1 MTPLRRRRPSADDR
15 LDAELRDHYERYV
28 ADLIARGLAE
38 PEARRQARLELGG
51 LEQSK
56 EACRDV
62 RPLRWAGEFARDV
75 RLGLR
80 SLKRDR
86 LFAASVTLILALG
99 IGTTVTMFS
108 VLNAVVL
115 RPLPYT
121 RPDELVLLTTH
132 LIAQNRPDGTSM
144 ANFLDWRTQSRAFA
158 SMTFY
163 RRTSV
168 SVVTIGA
175 AHAPERVQEGLVG
188 PEFFELIGSGPIA
201 GRVITHDE
209 FNRADPVVV
218 LSETLWRERFGG
230 VTDAI
235 GRTLPVDGRDHLI
248 VGVMPRTFELPT
260 RETRL
265 WRPLSVLPL
274 WPKTTEIRN
283 SDQYEVL
290 GRLHAGVTVE
300 EASAEMRLIA
310 AGLRDA
316 YPAINR
322 NLDVRIIP
330 LFEHV
335 VGWRTGRGLWL
346 GFAAVLCLLVTASAN
361 VGGLLSSRAARRQR
375 ELAVRVALGAGRGR
389 LVRQLLAE
397 TGSLWLIGSAAGLAL
412 AFLLIR
418 LLSVYAPRTLPRV
431 EQIAFDAPA
440 VAVAVLLGL
449 VVMLVCGT
457 TPALI
462 AAKLDVTSAF
472 GVRDQSSVLRARHH
486 EWLVAAQI
494 AAALMLVVG
503 AVLFARSFVRASG
516 EDPGYPADKLLI
528 VRLDLPRAGYPDGAA
543 VASFFREAHDRIG
556 RLPGVAAVGAITDF
570 FIRRNADQSVTVE
583 GREAG
588 RQESDPRLATEVV
601 TPGYFRAAGIHLRH
615 GRDFE
620 PRDYEPGAP
629 PVFIVSDSLA
639 QRFWPGEHALGKLM
653 VAGDSP
659 PRDGQW
665 GVVVGVVRDFRRES
679 LDVAPILGAYIPS
692 FPRGM
697 DMTIRTSVPAE
708 TLMAAVRQ
716 EIRAMDRAL
725 PIGRIASADGRLR
738 QRLETRRFE
747 SQLLAVF
754 SAIALLLAAAGLY
767 ALLAYQVA
775 LRRRELGIRSA
786 LGADRRAIVRL
797 VLAKGLRLATIG
809 GSIGLIGAVL
819 VASVIQSLL
828 YQTPS
833 LDVLSYG
840 IAAAAV
846 LVVAAIAAG
855 LPALRAARLDPIAVL
870 RE

>member
-1 MTPLRRRRPSADDR
+1 MRRRRPSADDR

-28 ADLIARGLAE
+28 ADLIARGVAE
-38 PEARRQARLELGG
+38 PDARRQARLELGG

-62 RPLRWAGEFARDV
+62 RPRRWVREFAGDV

-86 LFAASVTLILALG
+86 LFGTSVTLILALG
-99 IGTTVTMFS
+99 IGTTVAMFS

-115 RPLPYT
+115 RPLPYS
-121 RPDELVLLTTH
+121 RPGELVRLTTH

-144 ANFLDWRTQSRAFA
+144 ANLLDWRAQSRSFA

-168 SVVTIGA
+168 SGVTIGGA
-175 AHAPERVQEGLVG
+175 DAPERVQEGLVG
-188 PEFFELIGSGPIA
+188 PEFFELIGSPPIL
-201 GRVITHDE
+201 GRAITHDE
-209 FNRADPVVV
+209 FHRADPVVV

-230 VTDAI
+230 ATDAI
-235 GRTLPVDGRDHLI
+235 GRTLPVDGRDHRI
-248 VGVMPRTFELPT
+248 VGVMPHTFELPT

-265 WRPLSVLPL
+265 WRPLSVLDL
-274 WPKTTEIRN
+274 WPKAKEVR
-283 SDQYEVL
+283 SGDQFEVL
-290 GRLHAGVTVE
+290 GRLSPGVTVE
-300 EASAEMRLIA
+300 AASAEMRLIA
-310 AGLRDA
+310 AGLLDA
-316 YPAINR
+316 YPTVNSNKDIR
-322 NLDVRIIP
+322 LIP
-330 LFEHV
+330 LFEFV
-335 VGWRTGRGLWL
+335 VGSRTERGLWL
-346 GFAAVLCLLVTASAN
+346 GFAAVLCVLVTACAN
-361 VGGLLSSRAARRQR
+361 VGGLLSARAARRYR

-397 TGSLWLIGSAAGLAL
+397 TASLWLVGTAAGLLL
-412 AFLLIR
+412 AFVLIQFLR
-418 LLSVYAPRTLPRV
+418 VFGPQSLPRV
-431 EQIAFDAPA
+431 EQIALDGPA
-440 VAVAVLLGL
+440 VAVAAVLGL

-457 TPALI
+457 IPALT
-462 AAKLDVTSAF
+462 AAKTDVASAF
-472 GVRDQSSVLRARHH
+472 GVRDPSNVPRGRHH
-486 EWLVAAQI
+486 EWLVAAQV

-528 VRLDLPRAGYPDGAA
+528 VRLDLPRTGYPDGVAT
-543 VASFFREAHDRIG
+543 ASFFREAHDRIG

-570 FIRRNADQSVTVE
+570 FIRRNADQWVTVE

-588 RQESDPRLATEVV
+588 RKEGDPRLATEVV
-601 TPGYFRAAGIHLRH
+601 TPGYFRAAGINLLH

-629 PVFIVSDSLA
+629 PVFIVSESLA
-639 QRFWPGEHALGKLM
+639 QRFWPGEHAVGKFI
-653 VAGDSP
+653 VAGTAP
-659 PRDGQW
+659 PKDGNW

-679 LDVAPILGAYIPS
+679 LDMAPILGAYIPS
-692 FPRGM
+692 YPRGM
-697 DMTIRTSVPAE
+697 DMTIRTSVPAD
-708 TLMAAVRQ
+708 TLIAAVRQ

-725 PIGRIASADGRLR
+725 PIGRITSADGRLR
-738 QRLETRRFE
+738 QRLEARRFE
-747 SQLLAVF
+747 SQVLAIF
-754 SAIALLLAAAGLY
+754 SAIALLLSAAGLY

-809 GSIGLIGAVL
+809 ACIGLAGAAL
-819 VASVIQSLL
+819 AARLIQSLL

-833 LDVLSYG
+833 LDVVSYG
-840 IAAAAV
+840 VAAGAVLLVAAV
-846 LVVAAIAAG
+846 AAG
-855 LPALRAARLDPIAVL
+855 LPALRAGRLDPISVL